1 MARWPEDNFQSM
13 IRIMQ
18 KATLGG
24 ILFILT
30 IVLEKEMILKE
41 KHTKAAKKMIVKA
54 HKNTNAWILNFALV
68 SFDLCVFH
76 EIWWA
81 LG

>member
-1 MARWPEDNFQSM
+1 M

-41 KHTKAAKKMIVKA
+41 KHTKAAKKMIIKA
-54 HKNTNAWILNFALV
+54 HKKVLL
-68 SFDLCVFH
+68 
-76 EIWWA
+76 
-81 LG
+81 LGFSTLL